1 MKSRLL
7 SCAFVAALSTF
18 TVVACTATA
27 PKEILEVPA
36 NTFNN
41 QSRYAILW
49 IKPCNGKA
57 LGGCEDDDGRTTE
70 AKLAIHGSP
79 DRIDLK
85 QQYEDEVGLSAS
97 IARVNATTTIDKN
110 FLRDFKDTLSA
121 RGLDIV
127 AVANPVYEGALRKK
141 GSTTVSFADAPRL
154 TATQFPL
161 QVKSNRYDFAPLYE
175 NLGVDYLLV
184 LELLNFTVDRHY
196 GPTGN
201 PVSNPQVVSAL
212 RVYLHEGAT
221 DELLFNDFSYDF
233 ALSDDEWD
241 SPPMYQSLSNLLV
254 KTLEKSVAKSKANLM
269 KLAL

>member
-1 MKSRLL
+1 MKSRFL
-7 SCAFVAALSTF
+7 SCAFIATF
-18 TVVACTATA
+18 SLVVVVGCATTA
-27 PKEILEVPA
+27 PQEILEVPERA
-36 NTFNN
+36 FNK

-57 LGGCEDDDGRTTE
+57 LGGCEEDDGRTTE

-85 QQYEDEVGLSAS
+85 QQYEDEVALSAS
-97 IARVNATTTIDKN
+97 IARVNATTTIENKY
-110 FLRDFKDTLSA
+110 LRDWKDSLSA

-141 GSTTVSFADAPRL
+141 DSTTVSFEDQPRL

-161 QVKSNRYDFAPLYE
+161 QVKSNQFDFAPLYD
-175 NLGVDYLLV
+175 NLGVDFLLV
-184 LELLNFTVDRHY
+184 LELLNFSVDRHY

-212 RVYLHEGAT
+212 RVYLHERAT
-221 DELLFNDFSYDF
+221 DDVLFNDFSYDF
-233 ALSDDEWD
+233 SMSDDEWE
-241 SPPMYQSLSNLLV
+241 SPPMYQSLSDLLI
-254 KTLEKSVAKSKANLM
+254 KSLEKSVEKSKDNLM
-269 KLAL
+269 KLNF